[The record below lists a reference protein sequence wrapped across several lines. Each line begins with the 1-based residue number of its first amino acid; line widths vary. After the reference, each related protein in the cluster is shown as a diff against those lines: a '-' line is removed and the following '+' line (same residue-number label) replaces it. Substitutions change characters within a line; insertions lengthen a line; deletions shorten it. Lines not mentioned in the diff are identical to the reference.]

1 MASNDVPLG
10 DVIELRSQSLSRV
23 FEEIIAERKT
33 TAGVPVSPETA
44 LESGAVLACVRVL
57 SESLASLPLN
67 YCRRLAG
74 GGNEIADDKHP
85 HEVLH
90 FQPNSWMTSFEFREL
105 MQDRRVREDRGAGR
119 VDAHRQVVGDQRVDA
134 LGDRTGRNN
143 CHA

>member
-57 SESLASLPLN
+57 A
-67 YCRRLAG
+67 
-74 GGNEIADDKHP
+74 
-85 HEVLH
+85 
-90 FQPNSWMTSFEFREL
+90 
-105 MQDRRVREDRGAGR
+105 
-119 VDAHRQVVGDQRVDA
+119 
-134 LGDRTGRNN
+134 
-143 CHA
+143 